1 MSLRIGLAR
10 TPLELDAVFRV
21 RHEVF
26 VEEEGLL
33 GPTPSGR
40 FVDRFDAFPG
50 VANVFATV
58 EGQVVGSMRF
68 MEYSEAGASP
78 DDYYDFS
85 AFIKEA
91 ERPGAH
97 SQLIIRKDYRG
108 LPGLTFSMIAMGYMW
123 CIQRGLTHLT
133 GAANPSVVP
142 LFAKAGWELLGEEF
156 HDEKLGAPVQPITL
170 DLSNLNLPLQD
181 FISKQ
186 QIDHVFS
193 DFTRAH
199 YAAGE
204 SLCRIGDPA
213 EEVFVMVDG
222 EVMVTDHADK
232 ELARVKSGELVGEVA
247 LLTEEARTANLTAV
261 TDCWLMV
268 LTRDEFNKQLRERPE
283 VAQALL
289 RHLAQRAVADSK
301 RSKD

>member
-10 TPLELDAVFRV
+10 TPLELDAVFRI

-33 GPTPSGR
+33 SPTPSGR

-133 GAANPSVVP
+133 GAANPAVVP

-156 HDEKLGAPVQPITL
+156 HDEKLGASVQPITL

-289 RHLAQRAVADSK
+289 RHLAQRAAADSK

>member
-10 TPLELDAVFRV
+10 TPLELDAVFRI

-33 GPTPSGR
+33 SPTPSGR

-133 GAANPSVVP
+133 GAANPAVVP

-247 LLTEEARTANLTAV
+247 LLTEAARTANLTAV